1 MSLMSFASCLKK
13 TPKISRMNFLST
25 RFVTHAPDI
34 SRQLVQIGRQVPG
47 LFIAEMFFDLHDE
60 KEENTREIKTNAQ
73 NTCVFYLM
81 HLAPKCF
88 DMQWLNETLCS
99 RAFRPNNVARM
110 FPFKQTIHRDHFL
123 CASLRRW
130 SLSCDA
136 VSWCLSD
143 NSLWVSLAMP
153 RDTGLSSSY
162 SSANLYFC
170 KNGGR

>member
-60 KEENTREIKTNAQ
+60 KEENTREIKTNVQ

-88 DMQWLNETLCS
+88 DMQ
-99 RAFRPNNVARM
+99 
-110 FPFKQTIHRDHFL
+110 
-123 CASLRRW
+123 
-130 SLSCDA
+130 
-136 VSWCLSD
+136 
-143 NSLWVSLAMP
+143 
-153 RDTGLSSSY
+153 
-162 SSANLYFC
+162 
-170 KNGGR
+170 